1 MEACE
6 FSTKNMWICRSGI
19 SLQQIC
25 SIYLRADAPPGRA
38 RDTKVVVVVVVV
50 AVVVVVVVVVA
61 AAAAGCCLLLFVS

>member
-50 AVVVVVVVVVA
+50 A